1 MYLNIIL
8 LPLYSFLTVSLF
20 GSKLGNKGSIF
31 LTTFFMFFSMV
42 FSFFMFYEIA
52 LHQSVCYVSMFDW
65 VISDLFELT
74 WGLQF
79 DTLTVSM
86 LVLVNTVSF
95 LVHLYSADYMNGDPH
110 HARFMSYLSLFYFF
124 MIVLVSGDNL
134 IQLFVG
140 WEGVGLCSYL
150 LINFWNSRMQ
160 ANKAAIKAMIMNR
173 IGDLGLCIGL
183 FLLFLITGSLDFA
196 SIFPVAYYWSDLTVN
211 FLGIDANVYSAICLF
226 FCLGVMGKSAQ
237 LGLHTWL
244 PDAMEGPTPVSAL
257 IHAATMVT
265 AGVFLVLR
273 CSYLFELTS
282 TGLLFLTF
290 LGGFTAFFA
299 ATIGVFQNDLKKVI
313 AYSTCSQ
320 LGYMV
325 FASGLSM
332 YQVSFFHLFNHG
344 FFKALLFLSAGAII
358 HAVQDEQDMRKM
370 GGLLQL
376 LPFSYSMIMIGS
388 LSLMGVPFLTGF
400 YSKDLVLEV
409 AYSSYVVSGHFVFW
423 LGAISACLT
432 SFYSIRLVFL
442 TFYTKPN
449 GFKVYYEHTH
459 ESPIYMAIPL
469 MTLAIASIYLGYLG
483 KDLFVGPGVQSWG
496 ASIFRAPYSADLM
509 DAEFIPTGIKLLPV
523 VFSLCGGFIS
533 FLLYKFFMQVA
544 MSLFIGDST
553 ISVIAQRVYR
563 FFNQKWLFDVFYNQ
577 AGAIPLLL
585 FGGRTSFVLLDKG
598 YIEFFG
604 PYGLIKLV
612 SSLSKTMSRLQ
623 TGWIHHSLFILLGGV
638 LLLLLCSFLPLV
650 ESHSILNIIDFIQY
664 VVIIFITFVFVS
676 FF

>member
-1 MYLNIIL
+1 MYFNIL
-8 LPLYSFLTVSLF
+8 LFPLYSFLTVSLF
-20 GSKLGNKGSIF
+20 GYKLGNKGSIF
-31 LTTFFMFFSMV
+31 LTTSFMFFSMV
-42 FSFFMFYEIA
+42 FSYYMFYTVA
-52 LHQSVCYVSMFDW
+52 LHQSVYYVSMFDW
-65 VISDLFELT
+65 VFSDLFELS

-95 LVHLYSADYMNGDPH
+95 LVHLYSTDYMSGDPH
-110 HARFMSYLSLFYFF
+110 HARFMSYLSLFTFF

-160 ANKAAIKAMIMNR
+160 ANKSAIKAMIMNR

-183 FLLFLITGSLDFA
+183 FLLFLVTGSLDF
-196 SIFPVAYYWSDLTVN
+196 SSVFPVSYYWSDLTLY
-211 FLGIDANVYSAICLF
+211 FFGLECNVFSAICLF

-282 TGLLFLTF
+282 TGLLVLTF
-290 LGGFTAFFA
+290 LGGITAFFA
-299 ATIGVFQNDLKKVI
+299 ATVGVFQNDLKKVI

-344 FFKALLFLSAGAII
+344 FFKALLFLSAGSII

-370 GGLLQL
+370 GGLLKL

-409 AYSSYVVSGHFVFW
+409 AYSSFILSGHFVFW
-423 LGAISACLT
+423 LGALSACLT
-432 SFYSIRLVFL
+432 SFYSIRLVYL

-449 GFKVYYEHTH
+449 GYRSYYANVH
-459 ESPIYMAIPL
+459 ESPLFMAVPL
-469 MTLAIASIYLGYLG
+469 IVLAIASIYLGYIG
-483 KDLFVGPGVQSWG
+483 KDVFVGPGVQSWG
-496 ASIFRAPYSADLM
+496 ASLFRAPYSSDLM
-509 DAEFIPTGIKLLPV
+509 DAEYIPSFLKLLPV
-523 VFSLCGGFIS
+523 IFSLSGGTFSFFLYHFFMRSTMCLFIS
-533 FLLYKFFMQVA
+533 NTVMQ
-544 MSLFIGDST
+544 T
-553 ISVIAQRVYR
+553 VYR
-563 FFNQKWLFDVFYNQ
+563 FFNQKWLFDVLYNQ
-577 AGAIPLLL
+577 IGALPLLQ
-585 FGGRTSFVLLDKG
+585 FGGHTTFVLLDKG
-598 YIEFFG
+598 FIEFFG
-604 PYGLIKLV
+604 PFGLIKLV
-612 SSLSKTMSRLQ
+612 GTVSKVMSRLQ

-638 LLLLLCSFLPLV
+638 LLLLLCSFVPVVHLYSSLF
-650 ESHSILNIIDFIQY
+650 IDYLQYFLIVFIS
-664 VVIIFITFVFVS
+664 FIFVS
-676 FF
+676 IF